1 ACRRADGTEASLRTR
16 AVDGLL
22 RRQGYAC
29 GVVGYVHRLRIR
41 LRPLGRPVPVGDKKR
56 ECELWLYQNVA
67 EEMLRMTDSL
77 KIRGVVLSI
86 LDVGEHLADDL
97 DQLRRSFAV
106 KLNDLASLR
115 P

>member
-1 ACRRADGTEASLRTR
+1 MRTR
-16 AVDGLL
+16 AADGLL
-22 RRQGYAC
+22 LRQAHAC
-29 GVVGYVHRLRIR
+29 GVVGYGHRLRIR
-41 LRPLGRPVPVGDKKR
+41 LRPLGPPVPVGDKKR
-56 ECELWLYQNVA
+56 ECELWLDQNVA

-77 KIRGVVLSI
+77 KIRGAVLSV